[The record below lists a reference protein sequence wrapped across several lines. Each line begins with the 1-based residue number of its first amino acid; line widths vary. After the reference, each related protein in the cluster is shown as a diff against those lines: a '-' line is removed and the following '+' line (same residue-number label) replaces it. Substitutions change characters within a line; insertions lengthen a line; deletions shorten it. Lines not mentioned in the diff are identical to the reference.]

1 MATADETEVKQT
13 DVAQVEE
20 NDDGVPSQV
29 NEYKIGEFLG
39 EGAYSKVYL
48 CYKTVNFLRTN
59 YVRHNPPRNA
69 MATTSLQSCFLMQ
82 ALKILNKSFLKRK
95 REIKMVNGRPVHSNA
110 FNKVEKEVAIM
121 KKLNH
126 PNLTKLHEV
135 IDDAE
140 HDKMYLVLEL
150 VKGGQVMDWDQQAML
165 YNYMGAE
172 EPAPASIVQ
181 TCMLDIALALEY
193 CIVHYKLSDFG
204 VAHMFSED
212 DPSSNQLK
220 NTEGTYHYLA
230 PECTVGKAFD
240 PFKVDV
246 WALGVT
252 MYAMLFRR
260 LPFAHSPESMSGGA
274 LAIMECIREDA
285 LDFPTPDVDDD
296 CVDILRRLMD
306 KNPDTRI
313 TLAELK
319 DHPWLHHAKQALL
332 DQDEENAAL
341 AMRVSVVSISDSD
354 INLAFTPVNNL
365 LLMVK
370 IKMKFGAKLREI
382 RSSITDR
389 KNSSSEDTVAQQDV
403 PANPVASLPTS
414 SPVQLSMA
422 DISLDTPSVSVAA
435 PSVPPPLKLSEPEEA
450 QDVVHQVIGRP
461 PSNEAIARSPAK
473 RGRSLSDKFFQ
484 RQSSKS
490 VDGKKQKDS
499 NRDVYR
505 EHHQEYLYKEREPSV
520 NTKRQLAAE
529 AAERREQDFR
539 QGGGGELSKTK
550 ALALRREKD
559 ELVGKIM
566 ELYVSLKEDPP
577 IGLNACDVNQL
588 KEHLAKLKKKKEGR
602 RKGSV

>member
-59 YVRHNPPRNA
+59 Y
-69 MATTSLQSCFLMQ
+69 

-193 CIVHYKLSDFG
+193 LHANQICHRDIKPENVLRSNDSVHYKLSDFG

-403 PANPVASLPTS
+403 PAASPVASLPTS

-422 DISLDTPSVSVAA
+422 DISLDTPSVPVAA

-490 VDGKKQKDS
+490 VDGKKQKDC
-499 NRDVYR
+499 
-505 EHHQEYLYKEREPSV
+505 Q
-520 NTKRQLAAE
+520 
-529 AAERREQDFR
+529 
-539 QGGGGELSKTK
+539 
-550 ALALRREKD
+550 
-559 ELVGKIM
+559 IM
-566 ELYVSLKEDPP
+566 
-577 IGLNACDVNQL
+577 
-588 KEHLAKLKKKKEGR
+588 
-602 RKGSV
+602 